1 MTMINNDKDLLVKLI
16 DDNEVQ
22 DIELQKETP
31 LIVVAGIPVKTP
43 SEGKKAD
50 RRRSGGCCKCLCKCF
65 GITFLTFAFAIILS
79 LGYLYFKLNHI
90 LDDFTVPTP
99 QKFPIVAMTE
109 TELQKVLIRVDSFF
123 DSVIDE
129 ESDIK
134 DLIIKQDEINGLIG
148 HSDFLRGNLMVTL
161 NENRIVEEF
170 SLPMDQLGLGKR
182 YFVGNDYLELHNGDY
197 GEDGGSLLEIKME
210 TEAKHEDWFDGP
222 LIFMQLQYLIK
233 KSKEDEGQTMIELF
247 LKNGT
252 FFGQAASQEFIDE
265 RVNLLEGLYDD
276 QNDEDIEKVLTVV
289 NGIERVSI
297 EEGKVVIKAKNK
309 NSGK

>member
-1 MTMINNDKDLLVKLI
+1 MGLT
-16 DDNEVQ
+16 
-22 DIELQKETP
+22 T
-31 LIVVAGIPVKTP
+31 VAF
-43 SEGKKAD
+43 
-50 RRRSGGCCKCLCKCF
+50 C
-65 GITFLTFAFAIILS
+65 
-79 LGYLYFKLNHI
+79 YLYSWMI
-90 LDDFTVPTP
+90 DVVDDFTVDTP
-99 QKFPIVAMTE
+99 KTFPVVEMSDA
-109 TELQKVLIRVDSFF
+109 ELDKVLDRVDSFF
-123 DSVIDE
+123 YSIVDGETHIN
-129 ESDIK
+129 
-134 DLIIKQDEINGLIG
+134 DLVLKEDEINGFIG

-182 YFVGNDYLELHNGDY
+182 YFVGNDYLELGDY
-197 GEDGGSLLEIKME
+197 GEDGGSRLEMKME

-265 RVNLLEGLYDD
+265 RVNLLEGLYND
-276 QNDEDIEKVLTVV
+276 QNDEDIEKLLTVV

-297 EEGKVVIKAKNK
+297 EEGKVVVTAKNN
-309 NSGK
+309 NSDK